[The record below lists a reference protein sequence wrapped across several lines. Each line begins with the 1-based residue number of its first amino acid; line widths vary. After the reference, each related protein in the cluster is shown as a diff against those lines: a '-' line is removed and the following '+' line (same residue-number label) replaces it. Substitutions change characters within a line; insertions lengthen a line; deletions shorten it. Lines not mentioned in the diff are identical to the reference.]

1 MTTFTAI
8 CVALSL
14 FQVRRFPMWCLR
26 GMFSIVK
33 TQQTKDKEFLLAY
46 GFQLDKDR
54 STKRWNTYTKEIGGM
69 RWHFNLYKP
78 EGRLP
83 YWGDWKSYLTSDP
96 HPSRPNEA
104 FELLPSDLEHVR
116 CLGDPRQP
124 RKYSKTSVY
133 RGDAIYGRYVNE
145 KEMVYCFQTL
155 MEALAPPKPILRP
168 DRLGIE
174 LPESWR
180 DFREHVKPLNKIKE
194 YFDKMLKKFPAC
206 DISGKDIIGSNP
218 RRRMEEFQ
226 KLWPNIVF
234 TFHDMA
240 GDSFFTIARSK
251 ADAEEHE
258 RIR

>member
-1 MTTFTAI
+1 MTTFTVI

-78 EGRLP
+78 EGSLP
-83 YWGDWKSYLTSDP
+83 YWGDWKSYFTANRN
-96 HPSRPNEA
+96 PSLGFESH
-104 FELLPSDLEHVR
+104 ELLPDCKRSEL
-116 CLGDPRQP
+116 
-124 RKYSKTSVY
+124 SVY
-133 RGDAIYGRYVNE
+133 KGDAIYGRYVNE
-145 KEMVYCFQTL
+145 KEMVYCFKTL
-155 MEALAPPKPILRP
+155 METLTPPKPILRP

-226 KLWPNIVF
+226 KLWPHIVF